1 MKHLCKTLVLLL
13 LTVLVGLSGLT
24 AYAHDVPDE
33 SKKGS
38 ITVDFEY
45 DNKAVTGGRLVLYQI
60 AKTKQTDGNYSFE
73 NLPEVASFGSDM
85 ADLTSAELAQRLA
98 DFADSHNI
106 LPVAPKITRR
116 AV

>member
-45 DNKAVTGGRLVLYQI
+45 DSKAVTGGRLVL
-60 AKTKQTDGNYSFE
+60 
-73 NLPEVASFGSDM
+73 
-85 ADLTSAELAQRLA
+85 
-98 DFADSHNI
+98 
-106 LPVAPKITRR
+106 
-116 AV
+116 

>member
-1 MKHLCKTLVLLL
+1 MKHMCKTLVLLL

-45 DNKAVTGGRLVLYQI
+45 DNKAVTCTRSPKPSRPMATI
-60 AKTKQTDGNYSFE
+60 ASRTCRSLPALAAIWQT
-73 NLPEVASFGSDM
+73 
-85 ADLTSAELAQRLA
+85 
-98 DFADSHNI
+98 
-106 LPVAPKITRR
+106 
-116 AV
+116 